1 VTPLSSELVE
11 ILGLGSSKDEYLE
24 NDDLGDKQAAIKD
37 FQTAANIYQKEGKE
51 TDYQD
56 AMEKIKNLS
65 K

>member
-1 VTPLSSELVE
+1 MTPLSSELVE